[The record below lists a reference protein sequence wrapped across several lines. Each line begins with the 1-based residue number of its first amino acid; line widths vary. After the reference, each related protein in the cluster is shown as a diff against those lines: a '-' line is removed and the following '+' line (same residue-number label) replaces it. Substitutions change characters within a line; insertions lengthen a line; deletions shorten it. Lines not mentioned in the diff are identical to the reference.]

1 MVLHLDS
8 SVLGSVYVLDQLV
21 LKVILESHIA
31 EHLGRPAVYLTA
43 DLTACCYQRC
53 LC

>member
-31 EHLGRPAVYLTA
+31 ENLGRPAVNLTA
-43 DLTACCYQRC
+43 ALTACCC